1 MRSLFFAAVVICG
14 LLQPPPRAWAHEVIG
29 SVSNSII
36 TAHEAEI
43 NYYVTIPPE
52 LFAILEAT
60 IGVDNAALIDYFAK
74 SVDFLTGNE
83 KVCRLAELEGPAP
96 QASGNTIFHA
106 RYECAQ
112 TVDSL
117 TVKSQ
122 LFYDLDAKHLQL
134 TRIADPADPG
144 HFYHEAVLRLN
155 SPVLSVESI
164 KSGGDATWNRI
175 YGFFALGIEHI
186 LSGYDHILFLVS
198 AILLSASL
206 MTTARIITSF
216 TIAHSITLV
225 SAFIGLV
232 SLPSGIVEPLI
243 ALTVA
248 YVAFE
253 NLFVSNLRRRW
264 IVTFFFGLIHGFGF
278 VGALKQITVSKAELI
293 TSLVSFNIG
302 IEAGQ
307 LLIIAAIYPLF
318 RYVGRRAWGLRFQ
331 RVTSLLIGVAGSL
344 WFITRVFL

>member
-1 MRSLFFAAVVICG
+1 MRPLFFAAVVICG
-14 LLQPPPRAWAHEVIG
+14 LLQQPRAWAHEVIG

-36 TAHEAEI
+36 TAHEAQI
-43 NYYVTIPPE
+43 NYYVSIPPE

-60 IGVDNAALIDYFAK
+60 VGVDDADLFDYFSQ
-74 SVDFLTGNE
+74 SVDFLTGG
-83 KVCRLAELEGPAP
+83 KTCRLAKLDGPAP
-96 QASGNTIFHA
+96 QESGNTIFHA
-106 RYECAQ
+106 RFECAQ
-112 TVDSL
+112 TVDNL
-117 TVKSQ
+117 IVKSR

-155 SPVLSVESI
+155 SPILSVEKI
-164 KSGGDATWNRI
+164 KSGGSATWNRI

-225 SAFIGLV
+225 GAFIGLV
-232 SLPSGIVEPLI
+232 SMPAGIVEPLI

-278 VGALKQITVSKAELI
+278 VGALKQITVSKTELI
-293 TSLVSFNIG
+293 TSLISFNVG

-307 LLIIAAIYPLF
+307 LLIIAAIYPLI
-318 RYVGRRAWGLRFQ
+318 RYVGRSTWGPKIQ
-331 RVTSLLIGVAGSL
+331 QVTSLLIGVAGSV
-344 WFITRVFL
+344 WFVTRVFL

>member
-14 LLQPPPRAWAHEVIG
+14 LLQPLRAQAHEVIG

-60 IGVDNAALIDYFAK
+60 VGVDNAALFDYFAQ
-74 SVDFLTGNE
+74 SVDFLTGNK
-83 KVCRLAELEGPAP
+83 KVCRLVELDGPAQ

-106 RYECAQ
+106 RFECAQ

-117 TVKSQ
+117 TVKSK

-164 KSGGDATWNRI
+164 KSGGGATWNRI
-175 YGFFALGIEHI
+175 YGFLALGIEHI

-232 SLPSGIVEPLI
+232 SLPAGIVEPLI

-278 VGALKQITVSKAELI
+278 VGALKQITVSKTELI
-293 TSLVSFNIG
+293 TSLVSFNVG

-318 RYVGRRAWGLRFQ
+318 RYVGRRTWGLRFQ
-331 RVTSLLIGVAGSL
+331 RVTSFLIGVSGSL